1 MGKVSQED
9 DAPTHTH
16 RTLDADMDCR
26 QLSTVHQ

>member
-9 DAPTHTH
+9 GAHTH
-16 RTLDADMDCR
+16 RSLDADVDCR